1 MKALAN
7 KDKQTEKGKARKE
20 KKRKEEIKKKNYY
33 IRFGAFV
40 LLYVLVLVNIFT
52 RYDAETERNTVE
64 LKGTISNVVY
74 DTNQG
79 QAWLNFDL
87 QNHQFCYVLQA
98 DLRDIRPVKEHKAFF
113 QQLEENQT
121 PVTIRYTEEREWV
134 NFFHHIGRDYVVQ
147 IENSQTGE
155 VYYPMSYRNSREHF
169 LALVYFIEATIGA
182 IVIGFILFTDTFL
195 HIIEIFYR
203 KLAFKKNGI
212 QTVNSKKRS

>member
-1 MKALAN
+1 MSH
-7 KDKQTEKGKARKE
+7 KDKDQKEKARRGKKGKKKIRK
-20 KKRKEEIKKKNYY
+20 RSYY
-33 IRFGAFV
+33 IRLGVFV
-40 LLYVLVLVNIFT
+40 FLYALVLVNIFT

-87 QNHQFCYVLQA
+87 QNQQFFYVLRGN
-98 DLRDIRPVKEHKAFF
+98 LRPVKENKAFF

-121 PVTIRYTEEREWV
+121 PVTIRYTEEKEWV
-134 NFFHHIGRDYVVQ
+134 NFFHHIGRDEVVQ

-155 VYYPMSYRNSREHF
+155 VYYSVSLRNAREHIMS
-169 LALVYFIEATIGA
+169 LIYFIGATIVA

-203 KLAFKKNGI
+203 KLP
-212 QTVNSKKRS
+212 SKRKGQNTPNTQKQR